1 MTEISHDV
9 HTFPTQ
15 RPPFWLDDELVDA
28 LVEGRIDGADEER
41 LARLVAPLV
50 PAHRSLPNHTVGA
63 IGRVTHHLGGAS
75 GVLTWLDR
83 FPGEPRVVARLVR
96 LGDVLEALSDDP
108 AVLHALARV
117 RESTLYPPGL
127 AGHIVEATDETVLAS
142 LAHDIEHL
150 AGEGRLAEAVDVGV
164 GAVGL
169 LEQVLPLAAQRD
181 PALATVAQ
189 TLPSMRAGLTNALG

>member
-9 HTFPTQ
+9 HVPLQ

-28 LVEGRIDGADEER
+28 FVQQRLDTAGEER

-50 PAHRSLPNHTVGA
+50 PAHRSLPNHTVGTL
-63 IGRVTHHLGGAS
+63 GRVTHYLGGGS

-96 LGDVLEALSDDP
+96 LGDVLETLSDDP
-108 AVLHALARV
+108 AVLEAMTYV
-117 RESTLYPPGL
+117 REQTLYPPGL
-127 AGHIVEATDETVLAS
+127 AGHLVAATDDTVLAS

-150 AGEGRLAEAVDVGV
+150 AAEGRLDEAVDVGL

-169 LEQVLPLAAQRD
+169 LEQVLPLAARRD
-181 PALATVAQ
+181 AELGSVAQ
-189 TLPSMRAGLTNALG
+189 TLPSMRRGLERALG

>member
-9 HTFPTQ
+9 HVPEQ
-15 RPPFWLDDELVDA
+15 RPPFWLDDELVNA
-28 LVEGRIDGADEER
+28 FVEKRIDTAGEER

-63 IGRVTHHLGGAS
+63 LGRVTHTLGGGS
-75 GVLTWLDR
+75 GVLSWLDG
-83 FPGEPRVVARLVR
+83 FSGEPRVVARLVR

-108 AVLHALARV
+108 AVLEAMTYV
-117 RESTLYPPGL
+117 REQTLYPPGL
-127 AGHIVEATDETVLAS
+127 AGHIVEATDETVLSS

-150 AGEGRLAEAVDVGV
+150 AAEGRLDEAVDVGL

-169 LEQVLPLAAQRD
+169 LERVLPLAAQRD
-181 PALATVAQ
+181 AELRPVAA
-189 TLPSMRAGLTNALG
+189 TLPSMRRGLETALS